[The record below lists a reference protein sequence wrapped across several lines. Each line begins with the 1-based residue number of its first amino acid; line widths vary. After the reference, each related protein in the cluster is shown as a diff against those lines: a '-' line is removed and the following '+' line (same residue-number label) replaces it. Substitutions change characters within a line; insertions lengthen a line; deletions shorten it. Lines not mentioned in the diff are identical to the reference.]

1 MKTSKT
7 YRIDDQLISD
17 METVADK
24 ENRSVT
30 NLIETVMKD
39 YCANRLPPERQAE
52 KKKKAASNKL
62 KSKK

>member
-17 METVADK
+17 METVAQK

-39 YCANRLPPERQAE
+39 YCANRLPPDGKAE
-52 KKKKAASNKL
+52 KKKKTASGKL
-62 KSKK
+62 QSKK